1 MILPGQASLQYIC
14 TECLDCS
21 YSTINNFLRLTL
33 FLFAL
38 CKLVAILTAENDIF
52 LHFLKDGCG
61 QFAYIKKDAVARS
74 IADPVVRD
82 KFDTAIAKLLKKKDV
97 RDYDFYAENV
107 AFDVIGLLPAK
118 HWISQAAE
126 AVMDKYY
133 PDGM

>member
-1 MILPGQASLQYIC
+1 MRITI
-14 TECLDCS
+14 TV
-21 YSTINNFLRLTL
+21 TINVSIPKFEAVCREMWKGGGED
-33 FLFAL
+33 F
-38 CKLVAILTAENDIF
+38 TAAEWRGVGI
-52 LHFLKDGCG
+52 
-61 QFAYIKKDAVARS
+61 IKKDAIARS
-74 IADPVVRD
+74 IADPVVRA
-82 KFDTAIAKLLKKKDV
+82 KFDAAIAKLLKKKDV